1 MCIPVS
7 PKKGQLGLKAMDH
20 DTLTTQ
26 TNKDIE
32 ELNAEL
38 QRLDQEEERLLV
50 AEAEVDNEIAGL
62 LAKERR
68 KRMADSQ
75 SNRRFITTFDIVNQ
89 RLIEPWSDP
98 ADLPKRTTTHDIV
111 SKHLLVEWSDPAL
124 LPKRKTTHDL
134 VVDRLTQEYP
144 PVEVGTL
151 QLHKGAMYRFDGT
164 AWVAVSE

>member
-1 MCIPVS
+1 
-7 PKKGQLGLKAMDH
+7 MDY

-68 KRMADSQ
+68 KRLADSQ
-75 SNRRFITTFDIVNQ
+75 SNRRFITSFEIANQ
-89 RLIEPWSDP
+89 RLLEPWSDP

-111 SKHLLVEWSDPAL
+111 SQHLLVEWSNPAD
-124 LPKRKTTHDL
+124 LPKSKTTFDAA
-134 VVDRLTQEYP
+134 VAELTQEHP
-144 PVEVGTL
+144 PVEVGAL
-151 QLHKGAMYRFDGT
+151 QVLGGTTFQFDG
-164 AWVAVSE
+164 SEWIPTKSEV